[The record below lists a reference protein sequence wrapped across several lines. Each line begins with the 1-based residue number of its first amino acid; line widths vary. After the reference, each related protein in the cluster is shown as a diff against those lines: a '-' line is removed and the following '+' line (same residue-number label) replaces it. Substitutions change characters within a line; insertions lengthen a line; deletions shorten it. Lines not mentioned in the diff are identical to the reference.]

1 MHPENIPEGMD
12 RSRGKEN
19 CDEIRYAFFLF
30 QEIAENGRTSF
41 TVVTWIKNKAMNCF
55 MASHQFGIML

>member
-19 CDEIRYAFFLF
+19 CDEIRYAFFVF
-30 QEIAENGRTSF
+30 REIEESGRTSF
-41 TVVTWIKNKAMNCF
+41 TVCYLDKKHELLHGL
-55 MASHQFGIML
+55 ASMWDNA

>member
-19 CDEIRYAFFLF
+19 CDEIRYAFFLWLYHSIWLF
-30 QEIAENGRTSF
+30 
-41 TVVTWIKNKAMNCF
+41 CF
-55 MASHQFGIML
+55 